1 MYEPLLENLGLAK
14 NEAKIYETLLEEGES
29 AVGHIATK
37 SKVHRR
43 NVYDTL
49 NRLVERGLAF
59 EIIDKNENHYKA
71 VDPKKLLEALEEKQ
85 NALARALPGLES
97 LYHKQPATE
106 EVFIYRGLEGWKNY
120 IRDILRIG
128 EDDYIMGA
136 KGVWADPKI
145 KSFVEQFA
153 KEAASKG
160 IKFKLLI
167 EDGARDKVSPVA
179 QLLRGEHKFIP
190 KEFSAASCFEIFGDH
205 IVFLS
210 DCTDGILRDD
220 LSITVV
226 INAKLADSFRSWFN
240 FMWSASK
247 DK

>member
-1 MYEPLLENLGLAK
+1 MYESLLENLGLAK
-14 NEAKIYETLLEEGES
+14 NEAKIYETLLIEGES

-59 EIIDKNENHYKA
+59 EIIDRNENHYKA

-85 NALARALPGLES
+85 NILARALPGLEN
-97 LYHKQPATE
+97 LYHKQPAKE

-120 IRDILRIG
+120 MRDILRVG
-128 EDDYIMGA
+128 QDDYIAGA
-136 KGVWADPKI
+136 KGAWNDSRIRPFA
-145 KSFVEQFA
+145 EQFA
-153 KEAASKG
+153 REAESAGINFFVLYDETAKEKAGPMSAMLNAKY
-160 IKFKLLI
+160 
-167 EDGARDKVSPVA
+167 
-179 QLLRGEHKFIP
+179 KFIP
-190 KEFSAASCFEIFGDH
+190 KEFGSYSAFEVFGDH
-205 IVFLS
+205 VVLLA
-210 DCTDGILRDD
+210 DVTDGVLRDD

-226 INAKLADSFRSWFN
+226 INQKIADSFRAWFN

-247 DK
+247 ET